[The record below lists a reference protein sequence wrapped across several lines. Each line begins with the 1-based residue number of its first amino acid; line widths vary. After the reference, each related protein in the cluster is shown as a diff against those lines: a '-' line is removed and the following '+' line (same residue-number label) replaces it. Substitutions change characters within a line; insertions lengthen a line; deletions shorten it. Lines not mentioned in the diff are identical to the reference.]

1 MPYKDKQQALAYYK
15 KYNRRRTEL
24 VHQAK
29 SEMGIPLDKRVLK
42 KTEKAEPQENQ

>member
-1 MPYKDKQQALAYYK
+1 MPYKDKQEALAYYK

-29 SEMGIPLDKRVLK
+29 LAAGVPLDVRRKIAPQ
-42 KTEKAEPQENQ
+42 KAQ